1 MINCAR
7 VTVHLQ
13 IKRCQLCP
21 ETAANY
27 VVQAV
32 TLGSTASSSSPSLF
46 QTLDPEFAAGRPND
60 HLWPSE
66 AVNEDGRNLRFAATS
81 LLRLAT
87 STMPW

>member
-1 MINCAR
+1 MSR
-7 VTVHLQ
+7 DS
-13 IKRCQLCP
+13 CQLCR
-21 ETAANY
+21 
-27 VVQAV
+27 
-32 TLGSTASSSSPSLF
+32 ASSHPWLHRLELF
-46 QTLDPEFAAGRPND
+46 AESFPDARRGVFAAGRPND